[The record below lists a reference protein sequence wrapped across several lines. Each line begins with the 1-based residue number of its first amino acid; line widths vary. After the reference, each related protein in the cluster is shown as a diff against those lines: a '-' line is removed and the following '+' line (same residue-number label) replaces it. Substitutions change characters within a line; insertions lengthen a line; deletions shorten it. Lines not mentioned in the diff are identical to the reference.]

1 MLKGKGF
8 SPLSKPE
15 VGIQKRGA
23 IQDVESIDLI
33 FIEKSIHGKGDRIH
47 LMRNGVEL
55 PNESYE
61 AYTENHAGRRGDR
74 TPQGLVQPR

>member
-1 MLKGKGF
+1 
-8 SPLSKPE
+8 
-15 VGIQKRGA
+15 
-23 IQDVESIDLI
+23 LI

-74 TPQGLVQPR
+74 TP